1 MTLLIA
7 HRGLMNGPDP
17 NKENTLSAII
27 AARTAGYDV
36 EIDVW
41 FQDDSWWLG
50 HDAPQI
56 KIDYDWLRVIDRRD
70 YLDTHHAWIHAK
82 SIQTLYQLR
91 KNKFLGHVF
100 FHEEDPCVLTS
111 SGYIWTYPGQELTPL
126 SICVMPENTEAILQ
140 VKQLKVFGFC
150 SDWVN
155 RIHQE
160 LETVGQ

>member
-7 HRGLMNGPDP
+7 HRGLMLGPDKD
-17 NKENTLSAII
+17 KENTLSAII
-27 AARTAGYDV
+27 SARTQGYDV

-41 FQDDSWWLG
+41 YEGGSWWLG
-50 HDAPQI
+50 HDKPQT
-56 KIDYDWLRVIDRRD
+56 KIDYDWLRVIDRHD

-100 FHEEDPCVLTS
+100 FHEEDPCVLTT

-126 SICVMPENTEAILQ
+126 SICVMPEATDAILR
-140 VKQLKVFGFC
+140 VKDLKVYGFC

-155 RIHQE
+155 RISTD
-160 LETVGQ
+160 LSL